1 MVEVQKQALENAKK
15 VDDENRRTI
24 EKLKSERDKL
34 STKVDKQL
42 DNKEAIQTL
51 ISK

>member
-15 VDDENRRTI
+15 VDDEHRRTI

-34 STKVDKQL
+34 STKVDKQF